1 MFPTREV
8 IDLPYRQIN
17 DFSQKKETEKNRLV
31 ARPEGVQHLVR
42 ISGVGALKPNT
53 AVLKFHEGSR
63 LIANEFT
70 STTRKDFFRD
80 KASGF
85 ASDKMQQV
93 CSTLTHRSPPDLLSI
108 WMKKHEVLLK
118 IFDCTEY

>member
-1 MFPTREV
+1 MIAKFFHKYTNKGGLGV
-8 IDLPYRQIN
+8 DL
-17 DFSQKKETEKNRLV
+17 KERRRIELV

-53 AVLKFHEGSR
+53 AVLKFHEESS
-63 LIANEFT
+63 LISNEFT

-85 ASDKMQQV
+85 ASDKMHQV
-93 CSTLTHRSPPDLLSI
+93 CSTLTHRSPPTS
-108 WMKKHEVLLK
+108 
-118 IFDCTEY
+118 